1 MEMQEKLQSID
12 HSRPVSLE
20 DIYRKYRACFVRYA
34 DGVMS
39 DNLYAE
45 DVVHDVFAKLF
56 LGDYCFISELAALG
70 FIYKA
75 LNNRCIDLLRNAQAM
90 QRCYMSMEPQHGDM
104 DIENDLEARNLY
116 RTIEKHIA
124 TLPPQCRKIFW
135 LKYKKNQSNPEIGKM
150 LGLSVRT
157 VENQVYIARN
167 ILRKYI
173 DV

>member
-1 MEMQEKLQSID
+1 METQEKLQSVN
-12 HSRPVSLE
+12 HSIQVNLE

-39 DNLYAE
+39 DCLYAE

-56 LGDYCFISELAALG
+56 LGDYCFVSELAALG

-75 LNNRCIDLLRNAQAM
+75 LNNRCIDLLRNAQTV
-90 QRCYMSMEPQHGDM
+90 QRSYMAMEPRHSDT
-104 DIENDLEARNLY
+104 DIESDLEARELY

-124 TLPPQCRKIFW
+124 ALPPQCRKIFL
-135 LKYKKNQSNPEIGKM
+135 LKYKKNQSNPEIGKL

-167 ILRKYI
+167 ILRKCI
-173 DV
+173 DW